1 MPGPFGVF
9 GRGDRLPGGEP
20 FAANL
25 LFKQTADYPDKSV
38 ADKLSYSSALS
49 FKVK

>member
-1 MPGPFGVF
+1 VAKIKLINKG
-9 GRGDRLPGGEP
+9 
-20 FAANL
+20 AWL
-25 LFKQTADYPDKSV
+25 LLVKQTADYPDKSV